1 MATHSERMLP
11 LLKQSAINNGINLE
25 IFGMGGK
32 WKNYG
37 NKLNEI
43 SKYIENINNNEI
55 VFFLDGFDTLILAP
69 EHIILRRYNY
79 VNNKIKDQRK
89 KDLIFSNGRNFIR
102 FVPELLLEI
111 NSGLF
116 IGKAGKMKSLFRKIK
131 EKCNLDKE
139 GSCDV
144 ILEQYKQHVYIDNK
158 YELFYNYYFDGF
170 VQRLVTKQ
178 EAIKK
183 ISVKNNVLTIN
194 ENNLTT
200 YPIAI
205 HFPKNSM
212 NKNLIMKL
220 GYHYNVNI
228 ESSVSYL
235 IRDYIK
241 HYNEYVLKYLIAI
254 TVSLYT
260 ISVYSATNK
269 L

>member
-43 SKYIENINNNEI
+43 SKYIENINNDEI
-55 VFFLDGFDTLILAP
+55 VFFLDGFDTVILAP
-69 EHIILRRYNY
+69 EHIILQRYNY

-144 ILEQYKQHVYIDNK
+144 ILEEFKRFVYIDNK

-170 VQRLVTKQ
+170 VQSLVTRQ
-178 EAIKK
+178 EAIQN
-183 ISVKNNVLTIN
+183 ISVKNKVLTIN
-194 ENNLTT
+194 ENSITT

-205 HFPKNSM
+205 HFPKNSI
-212 NKNLIMKL
+212 NKNLLLKL
-220 GYHYNVNI
+220 GYPYNVKI

-235 IRDYIK
+235 IRDYIR
-241 HYNEYVLKYLIAI
+241 HYNEYVLKYIIGLIA
-254 TVSLYT
+254 VLY
-260 ISVYSATNK
+260 VYSSTK
-269 L
+269 S